1 MWVPW
6 IIVSTFFFQKKF
18 TGPCLS
24 LWIPKSG
31 TFKICEILLVFSAVL
46 FGLAYANIFQAPTWS
61 QTFMWN
67 LVKLSVELSFGLNY
81 STQLNV
87 HFTETILP

>member
-1 MWVPW
+1 MY
-6 IIVSTFFFQKKF
+6 VSSLNHSLNIFFQKKF

-46 FGLAYANIFQAPTWS
+46 FGLAYANIFQAPT
-61 QTFMWN
+61 
-67 LVKLSVELSFGLNY
+67 
-81 STQLNV
+81 
-87 HFTETILP
+87 